1 MNATPLNLVDAL
13 LALIALLGLFNGW
26 RKGFVWGLLDLLVLA
41 ASLIFAFAGYSWLA
55 HYLEQHTPLTR
66 AWALPAAFIFI
77 WVMAQLLLGT
87 VAAALAGSLSR
98 QAHAHAVNRILGLAP
113 GLVQGGVNAMV
124 VALVLMALPWPAA
137 LNAAARASAAAGHLA
152 LPAQRLEDAL
162 APVFQ
167 GAVTQT
173 LGRTAVPPS
182 SRESVR
188 LSYTVADAP
197 ARPALES
204 QMLELVNQERGK
216 QGLPPLRA
224 DPELAAVA
232 RAHSRDMLAR
242 GYFAHVSPDGKDAFA
257 RMRDARAT
265 YRTAGENLAHA
276 PTLPMAHQGLM
287 NSPGHRA
294 NILRPAFGR
303 VGIGIVDGGRR
314 GLMVTQLFRN

>member
-1 MNATPLNLVDAL
+1 
-13 LALIALLGLFNGW
+13 
-26 RKGFVWGLLDLLVLA
+26 
-41 ASLIFAFAGYSWLA
+41 
-55 HYLEQHTPLTR
+55 
-66 AWALPAAFIFI
+66 
-77 WVMAQLLLGT
+77 
-87 VAAALAGSLSR
+87 
-98 QAHAHAVNRILGLAP
+98 
-113 GLVQGGVNAMV
+113 
-124 VALVLMALPWPAA
+124 
-137 LNAAARASAAAGHLA
+137 
-152 LPAQRLEDAL
+152 
-162 APVFQ
+162 
-167 GAVTQT
+167 
-173 LGRTAVPPS
+173 
-182 SRESVR
+182 
-188 LSYTVADAP
+188 
-197 ARPALES
+197 
-204 QMLELVNQERGK
+204 MLELVNQERGK